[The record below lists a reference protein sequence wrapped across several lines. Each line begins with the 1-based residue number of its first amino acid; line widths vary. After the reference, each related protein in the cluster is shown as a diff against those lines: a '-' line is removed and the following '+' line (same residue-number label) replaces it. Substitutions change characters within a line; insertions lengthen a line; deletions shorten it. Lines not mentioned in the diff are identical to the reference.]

1 MFITNICTKYNHFE
15 CFDIRNNLFEIQ
27 EYFKDSKRIQC
38 LSGRPMVHLQV
49 PSDFITF
56 WHKIRHFHNLSV
68 FDSVENIVSAYE
80 IQIYKESAEHHPQMA
95 SQYALAINRQV
106 PEFESI
112 IAKDGKAS
120 VEYAMYVLKNQ
131 FCEGEYAIA
140 KEAEYSFKY
149 AKYVICGPF
158 PLGEKAIAKDA
169 IYSYFYARNVLKG
182 RFELGENVILSSKFY
197 KDEYIAYFPDCLTNS
212 IGA

>member
-15 CFDIRNNLFEIQ
+15 CFDIRNNLFEMQ

-56 WHKIRHFHNLSV
+56 WKKIQRFHNLSV

-80 IQIYKESAEHHPQMA
+80 IQIYKDAAEHHPRMA

-120 VEYAMYVLKNQ
+120 VEYAIHVLKNQ

-140 KEAEYSFKY
+140 KEAEYSYAY
-149 AKYVICGPF
+149 AKTILNGPF

-169 IYSYFYARNVLKG
+169 DYSLLYAKYILKH
-182 RFELGENVILSSKFY
+182 RFILGEPIIFKDVYVRLAY
-197 KDEYIAYFPDCLTNS
+197 KS
-212 IGA
+212 IFNIKRI

>member
-1 MFITNICTKYNHFE
+1 MFITNICTKYKHFE
-15 CFDIRNNLFEIQ
+15 CFDIRNNLFEMQ

-68 FDSVENIVSAYE
+68 FDSVENIVSSYE
-80 IQIYKESAEHHPQMA
+80 IQIYKESAVHHPRMA
-95 SQYALAINRQV
+95 SQYAMAINRQV

-120 VEYAMYVLKNQ
+120 VEYAIHVLKNR

-140 KEAEYSFKY
+140 KEAEYSFEY
-149 AKYVICGPF
+149 AKINGPF
-158 PLGEKAIAKDA
+158 PLGEKAIAKNAD
-169 IYSYFYARNVLKG
+169 YSLLYAKYILKH
-182 RFELGENVILSSKFY
+182 RFILGEPAIV
-197 KDEYIAYFPDCLTNS
+197 KDDYVRLAYTSLFNL
-212 IGA
+212 

>member
-1 MFITNICTKYNHFE
+1 MFITNICTKYKHFE
-15 CFDIRNNLFEIQ
+15 CFDIRNDLFEMQ

-56 WHKIRHFHNLSV
+56 WKKIRHFHNLSV
-68 FDSVENIVSAYE
+68 FDSIENIVSSYE
-80 IQIYKESAEHHPQMA
+80 IQIYKESAEHHPRMA
-95 SQYALAINRQV
+95 SQYAIAINRQV

-120 VEYAMYVLKNQ
+120 VEYAIHVLKNQ

-140 KEAEYSFKY
+140 KEAKYSFEY

-169 IYSYFYARNVLKG
+169 DYSFLYAKYILKQ
-182 RFELGENVILSSKFY
+182 RFILGEPTIFKDDYVRLAYTSQFNIKFNI
-197 KDEYIAYFPDCLTNS
+197 KRI
-212 IGA
+212 